1 MRKVHF
7 IAIGG
12 SAMHNLAIALHRKGY
27 DVTGS
32 DDEIFEPSRTRL
44 EREGILPEELGWHP
58 EKLND
63 SYDAVIL
70 GMHARIDNPELIR
83 AQEIGL
89 KIYSYPEYLYE
100 QSKDK
105 IRIVIGGS
113 HGKTTITSMVLHVMK
128 DAGIDTDF
136 MVGAQLEGFDV
147 MVRLSDTA
155 KYMVIEGDE
164 YLTSPID
171 RIPKFHKYHPHIAVI
186 SGIGWDHVNVFPTF
200 DSYLEQF
207 RIFINTIENNG
218 CLIFDNTDAEARR
231 LAESLKVTHFGYGIH
246 PYHSND
252 GKTFLS
258 LDNGDEVE
266 VRIFGEHN
274 MKNINAARLVLN
286 RIGVTDEQFYNSIKS
301 FKGAARRLENLIDN
315 KEKGNVV
322 FRDFAHAPSKVL
334 ATVNAIREKYPEK
347 YFLAVF
353 ELHTYSSLSEI
364 FIDHYANCLDKCDRA
379 VVFYDPHAV
388 AVKKLDM
395 MSDERII
402 KGFNRDD
409 ISVVHSKKELLDLIK
424 TLNINNV
431 VAGFMSS
438 GDFNGLSTS
447 DLCEIF

>member
-231 LAESLKVTHFGYGIH
+231 LAESSKVTHLGYGIH

-353 ELHTYSSLSEI
+353 ELHTYSSLSEV
-364 FIDHYANCLDKCDRA
+364 FIDHYANCLDKCDKA

-409 ISVVHSKKELLDLIK
+409 ISVAHSKKELLDLIK